1 MLSSLLCCCI
11 YGHLEN
17 NRLVR
22 IPSMH
27 RRFLQGD
34 LKRNELSSKKL
45 HDSSQGGKSGKA
57 EVALMMRVV
66 DDFLYISSEVQV
78 RMLSS
83 STSGD

>member
-1 MLSSLLCCCI
+1 M
-11 YGHLEN
+11 
-17 NRLVR
+17 VR